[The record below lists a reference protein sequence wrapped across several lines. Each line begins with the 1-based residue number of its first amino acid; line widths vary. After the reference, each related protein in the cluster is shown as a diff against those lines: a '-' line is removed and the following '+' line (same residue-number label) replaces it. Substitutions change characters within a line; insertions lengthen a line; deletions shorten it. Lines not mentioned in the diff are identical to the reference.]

1 MFDLKEAIEIWREQ
15 AAAHVPSEALEELE
29 THLQDAVESRI
40 DEGMKA
46 EEAFVLATHQLGNLQ
61 HVGKEIS
68 HELGEAPANAPN
80 RRPWLA
86 IAIPAVICV
95 TILFGVEC
103 FQAFWVDRYESQV
116 TFEVHPK
123 GAGSHVSIFD
133 NKSIPSEKTVDMKTQ
148 LEVIQSRNTLY
159 QVVDELR
166 LDERWEMTRVDAVE
180 RLIDGLTVRQ
190 VGGAT
195 MAQVRYNG
203 SDDAQLVANIANAVA
218 TAYQNRTMTLWREL
232 RNNELDTLQKQLK
245 HQADKVEEARL
256 RMLDLAE
263 RYRIV
268 PETVGLANEAVQE
281 TVAATRAAQLAL
293 AKGLD
298 KPEEDS
304 LRQQLRA
311 LKDVEESAKDDAM
324 DVRRKIAEYDE
335 AKNEYELQTQ
345 MLHTMQEAYAK
356 GQVNLTKPLVPITI
370 HEQAEVATS
379 SRGANWSDLW
389 LSVFAKGWPWII
401 GSGLIGWWICQQL
414 RLRLRHAYQEAI
426 LPKSVTQTEDEISWA

>member
-1 MFDLKEAIEIWREQ
+1 
-15 AAAHVPSEALEELE
+15 
-29 THLQDAVESRI
+29 
-40 DEGMKA
+40 
-46 EEAFVLATHQLGNLQ
+46 
-61 HVGKEIS
+61 
-68 HELGEAPANAPN
+68 
-80 RRPWLA
+80 
-86 IAIPAVICV
+86 
-95 TILFGVEC
+95 
-103 FQAFWVDRYESQV
+103 
-116 TFEVHPK
+116 
-123 GAGSHVSIFD
+123 
-133 NKSIPSEKTVDMKTQ
+133 
-148 LEVIQSRNTLY
+148 
-159 QVVDELR
+159 
-166 LDERWEMTRVDAVE
+166 
-180 RLIDGLTVRQ
+180 
-190 VGGAT
+190 
-195 MAQVRYNG
+195 
-203 SDDAQLVANIANAVA
+203 
-218 TAYQNRTMTLWREL
+218 MTLWREL

-245 HQADKVEEARL
+245 YQADKVEEARL